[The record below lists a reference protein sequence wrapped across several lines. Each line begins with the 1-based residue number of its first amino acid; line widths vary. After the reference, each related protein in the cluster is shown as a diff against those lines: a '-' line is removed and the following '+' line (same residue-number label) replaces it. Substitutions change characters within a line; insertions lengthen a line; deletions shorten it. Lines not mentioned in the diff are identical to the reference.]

1 MTWLP
6 GDERIFQFDRIAE
19 GEGLR
24 CPYSVIS
31 AGSRIFYIGTA
42 GFMMIMGG
50 APPVNI
56 SKERFQRFFERDWD
70 SGAMSLTIG
79 ANEPN
84 SSRVWFF
91 YKSVNGAAGIFNR
104 AILYDWVLERPTYI
118 DGYIGEHCAM
128 MAQPG
133 VTLEGLP
140 ALGFTDYDLMTISFD
155 AFQRLPG
162 AQLGVFDPD
171 HKLGFFYGPN
181 LQGTMATPEQA
192 FDARYFVSQVRPV
205 TDSADVTSQI
215 THRGRIED
223 NPNTTPPSAL
233 NVKGFCPH
241 RIDTRLA
248 RFTQVVPAGAIW
260 TYHSGVEPL
269 LVNTGKL

>member
-104 AILYDWVLERPTYI
+104 AILYDWVLERPVYI
-118 DGYIGEHCAM
+118 DAVLGEHVAM
-128 MAQPG
+128 MSQPG
-133 VTLEGLP
+133 VTLDTLP
-140 ALGFTDYDLMTISFD
+140 DIGFDNIDTMTISFD
-155 AFQRLPG
+155 AFQRQPG
-162 AQLGVFDPD
+162 ALIGIFDPD
-171 HKLGFFYGPN
+171 HRLGFFSGPN
-181 LQGTMATPEQA
+181 MEATMATPEQA
-192 FDARYFVSQVRPV
+192 FDGRYFVSQVRPC
-205 TDSADVTSQI
+205 TDSPDVKSYI
-215 THRGRIED
+215 THRARIED
-223 NPNTTPPSAL
+223 VPNTTQPSSL
-233 NVKGFCPH
+233 NRSGFCPH
-241 RIDTRLA
+241 RIDTRMA
-248 RFTQVVPAGAIW
+248 RFTQIVPSGAIW
-260 TYHSGVEPL
+260 TYHAGVEPL
-269 LVNTGKL
+269 LVNTGKV